1 AVGFALIWQMWLAA
15 GLGFIAMLAAI
26 IIHTFNYQR
35 DFTIPADEVVRTEGA
50 RTRLLESH
58 V

>member
-1 AVGFALIWQMWLAA
+1 M
-15 GLGFIAMLAAI
+15 MMAAI

-35 DFTIPADEVVRTEGA
+35 DFYIPADEVVRTESA
-50 RTRLLESH
+50 RTRLMESH